1 MWADEMKAFSIRES
15 LQSESDT
22 GPNLVPFLNLF
33 TVLVPFLL
41 TSVVFM
47 QIEFLH
53 LFLPVEPSGKALA
66 DQEIL
71 QQRPLGLIIR
81 IDDDTF
87 TVQASNPIPLFQPIR
102 RTHGER
108 LIADSLAESQ
118 IKSLSDYS
126 TLMHYLARIK
136 RQYPQEHEVIIVA
149 KDHIRYPALV
159 AVMDCARYESRFPT
173 ISFSR
178 WER

>member
-1 MWADEMKAFSIRES
+1 MKPFRIAPS
-15 LQSESDT
+15 LETQSDT

-53 LFLPVEPSGKALA
+53 LFLPVEPSGEMAA
-66 DQEIL
+66 DREVPE
-71 QQRPLGLIIR
+71 QRPLGLIIR
-81 IDDDTF
+81 VDDESF
-87 TVQASNPIPLFQPIR
+87 TVQASNPIPSFKPIR

-108 LIADSLAESQ
+108 LVADSIAESQ

-126 TLMHYLARIK
+126 TLMRYLNRVK
-136 RQYPQEHEVIIVA
+136 RQYPHEHEVIIVA
-149 KDHIRYPALV
+149 KDHIRYPTIV